1 MFLRGKKKGEK
12 MLGEM
17 IPYLCT
23 RGHCKSRAASLLAVT
38 RPEEEMQF
46 GTNTYEGKWCALS
59 YLRLAY
65 VS

>member
-1 MFLRGKKKGEK
+1 
-12 MLGEM
+12 MLGDM

-23 RGHCKSRAASLLAVT
+23 RGHCKSRAALLLAVT

-46 GTNTYEGKWCALS
+46 RRNTYEGKWRTLS
-59 YLRLAY
+59 YLRLAH